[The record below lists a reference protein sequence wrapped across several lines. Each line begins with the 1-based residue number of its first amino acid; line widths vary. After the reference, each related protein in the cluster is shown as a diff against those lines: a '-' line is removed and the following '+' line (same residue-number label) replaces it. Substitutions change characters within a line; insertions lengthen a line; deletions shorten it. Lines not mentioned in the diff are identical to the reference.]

1 MAGPPT
7 FATPPGF
14 LGIER
19 RDAGAEYVIAGVPMD
34 IGTTNRAGSRDGPA
48 AIRRASRMLVDGVH
62 PTHWVDPRA
71 LDIADIGEFSVA
83 LGDIPGS
90 LALIEQQAAACRH
103 LVALGGEHGITLPLL
118 RALARRLGGPLGL
131 LHCDAHVDTWADNFG
146 QAYAHGSPFYHAIR
160 EGLVDPRR
168 MIQLGIRSPVDRATW
183 DWTVG
188 QGVTIV
194 TGQEVQ
200 ELGLAALAER
210 VRSVL
215 GAGPAYLSFDI
226 DCLDPAFAPGT
237 GTPEIGGLA
246 SWQAQGLLRRLRGQD
261 FRGMDVVEVAPAH
274 DVSEITA
281 LAAATL
287 AWEYLALQALDRQ
300 DS

>member
-19 RDAGAEYVIAGVPMD
+19 RDAGAAYVVAGVPMD
-34 IGTTNRAGSRDGPA
+34 IGTTNRAGTRDGPA

-62 PTHWVDPRA
+62 PTHWVDPRD
-71 LDIADIGEFSVA
+71 LDIADIGEFAIA

-90 LALIEQQAAACRH
+90 LALIERQAAACRH

-118 RALARRLGGPLGL
+118 RALSKRLGGAVGL

-168 MIQLGIRSPVDRATW
+168 MIQVGIRSPVDRATW
-183 DWTVG
+183 DWTIG

-194 TGQEVQ
+194 TGQEAQ
-200 ELGLAALAER
+200 ELGPAALAER
-210 VRSVL
+210 VRAVL
-215 GAGPAYLSFDI
+215 GKGPAYLSFDI

-246 SWQAQGLLRRLRGQD
+246 SWQAQGLIRRLQDID

-274 DVSEITA
+274 DTAEVTA

>member
-19 RDAGAEYVIAGVPMD
+19 RDAGAEYVVAGVPMD
-34 IGTTNRAGSRDGPA
+34 IGTTNRSGTRDGPA

-71 LDIADIGEFSVA
+71 LDIADIGEFAIA

-118 RALARRLGGPLGL
+118 RALSKRLGGPLGL

-146 QAYAHGSPFYHAIR
+146 QPYAHGSPFYHAIR
-160 EGLVDPRR
+160 EGLVDPCR
-168 MIQLGIRSPVDRATW
+168 MIQVGIRSPVDRATW
-183 DWTVG
+183 DWTIG

-194 TGQEVQ
+194 TGQEAQ
-200 ELGLAALAER
+200 ELGPAALAER
-210 VRSVL
+210 VRAVL
-215 GAGPAYLSFDI
+215 GGGPAYLSFDI

-246 SWQAQGLLRRLRGQD
+246 SWQAQGLIRRLRGVD
-261 FRGMDVVEVAPAH
+261 FRGMDMVEVAPAH
-274 DVSEITA
+274 DQAEVTA

-287 AWEYLALQALDRQ
+287 AWEYLALRALDRQ